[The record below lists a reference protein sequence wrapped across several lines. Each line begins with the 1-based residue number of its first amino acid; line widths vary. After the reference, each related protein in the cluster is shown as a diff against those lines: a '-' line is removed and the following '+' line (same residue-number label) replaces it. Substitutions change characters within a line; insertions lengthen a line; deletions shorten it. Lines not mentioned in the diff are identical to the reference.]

1 MVKTIS
7 RYGILFLAATLL
19 AAAQTAPPADSNPPS
34 APPQQTQMPA
44 AEAPPAQTPPA
55 PPPYQPKFRGDPAHS
70 DAEAAALGYM
80 RTLINA
86 ERLYKK
92 KNDRYATSLAELA
105 GHGSF
110 TKRMVKT
117 DRGDYTV
124 KFHAKQDEYTLEMIP
139 KQYDAAHR
147 AFFVNDSGVI
157 RGEDGKPAS
166 LASAPLKAD

>member
-1 MVKTIS
+1 MRKPIS
-7 RYGILFLAATLL
+7 QCGILLLAATLL
-19 AAAQTAPPADSNPPS
+19 AAAQNAPPANSNPPS
-34 APPQQTQMPA
+34 APPQETQMPA
-44 AEAPPAQTPPA
+44 AETPPAQTPPA

-80 RTLINA
+80 RTLVNA

-124 KFHAKQDEYTLEMIP
+124 KFRAKTDEYTLEMIP

-147 AFFVNDSGVI
+147 AFFVNESGVI

-166 LASAPLKAD
+166 LVSAPVKAD